1 MVWAERKEE
10 HLPLPAGKGLAASVA
25 LLNPKYLLKGCVL
38 AETNILRSIL
48 NWEKKKKGGESFL
61 LFSSQFTKKR
71 KCLFKRL
78 FYKLF
83 LKYVSHCVK
92 VTCLIV
98 C

>member
-1 MVWAERKEE
+1 M
-10 HLPLPAGKGLAASVA
+10 PLPAGKGLAASVA

-48 NWEKKKKGGESFL
+48 NWEKKKREGKV
-61 LFSSQFTKKR
+61 FSYLVHSLQKKR